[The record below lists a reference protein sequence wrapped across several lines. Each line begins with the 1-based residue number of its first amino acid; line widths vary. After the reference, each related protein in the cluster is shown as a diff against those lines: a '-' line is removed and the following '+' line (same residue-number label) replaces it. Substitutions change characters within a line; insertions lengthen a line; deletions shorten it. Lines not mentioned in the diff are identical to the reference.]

1 MAFSQPSQKFYTPYT
16 DIYESRMLRFYGFT
30 LLEFGVFPL
39 IAKICYLFFLNE
51 MKLKILFCVIQS
63 LNSHWNISM
72 LFPYNRGCVLLNL
85 SAYCARFVFIIPVG
99 FLTYRYEHH
108 THYKFSEINLIHLA
122 LMGQLLIFFL
132 LDVWPPSGD
141 HTLRSLEGYFAKYF
155 QSNIFI
161 FLSVWMWPPHTARAR
176 QASSDLQLTRS
187 TRHHTTPHLRFTC
200 RVNF

>member
-85 SAYCARFVFIIPVG
+85 SAYCARFFFIILVV
-99 FLTYRYEHH
+99 FLTNWYEYL
-108 THYKFSEINLIHLA
+108 TDYKSSEINLIHVYWHYCLYWSGNFYLKTECVA
-122 LMGQLLIFFL
+122 SLWRPRITKPWRLFCKIFPL
-132 LDVWPPSGD
+132 QCYYLSIGVDV
-141 HTLRSLEGYFAKYF
+141 
-155 QSNIFI
+155 
-161 FLSVWMWPPHTARAR
+161 
-176 QASSDLQLTRS
+176 ASTHCTSAAS
-187 TRHHTTPHLRFTC
+187 
-200 RVNF
+200 